1 MQRTSEGRSSGQ
13 HSYSQEAAQSF
24 AIQQLR
30 DTFLSYPPK
39 EQARIREGVIA
50 QLRDEARSHEFA
62 ACDGKGRRPGSALS
76 RLAGPVY
83 GITERDL

>member
-1 MQRTSEGRSSGQ
+1 MKQRTASSPGS
-13 HSYSQEAAQSF
+13 HSMTREQDEPF

-62 ACDGKGRRPGSALS
+62 ACDGKGKRPGSALS
-76 RLAGPVY
+76 RIAGPVY
-83 GITERDL
+83 GISERDL